1 MEIINESN
9 RALIINF
16 IEEEKPDFILFN
28 ECNKGKS
35 SFKISGYKT
44 EFSPN

>member
-44 EFSPN
+44 